1 MAPRT
6 RPGES
11 PAAVAAA
18 ADVEREVAA
27 LGFEEALARLEAV
40 VGRLERGELS
50 LEESL
55 TSYEEGVRLVA
66 AARGKLEGLQGRLE
80 ELLADGTKKKLEKRP
95 AAEPVDDDVG
105 ARS

>member
-1 MAPRT
+1 MAPGRKPT
-6 RPGES
+6 EA
-11 PAAVAAA
+11 PAVDVAAEVA
-18 ADVEREVAA
+18 VDDVAA
-27 LGFEEALARLEAV
+27 LGFEAALARLESV
-40 VGRLERGELS
+40 VVKLERGELS

-80 ELLADGTKKKLEKRP
+80 ELLADGTKRKLEKKP
-95 AAEPVDDDVG
+95 AANAVDDVG